1 MGTEILIVEDD
12 SALQQMLTWE
22 LEELGYAVTA
32 VDSCRGTRSL
42 SSGRRFD
49 LALLDYHLPD
59 GNGIELMEELRRRQ
73 PGLPVILSSGMGCV
87 ETAARALRSGAW
99 RFVPKPASAALLH
112 RLFQSALR
120 RIVGGTSA
128 LSQ

>member
-1 MGTEILIVEDD
+1 MVYRLLIVEDN
-12 SALQQMLTWE
+12 SALKQMLTWE

-32 VDSCRGTRSL
+32 VSSCRGTRAL
-42 SSGRRFD
+42 SSRHRFD
-49 LALLDYHLPD
+49 LALLDYQLPD

-99 RFVPKPASAALLH
+99 RFVPKPASIASLH
-112 RLFQSALR
+112 QLFQNALKR
-120 RIVGGTSA
+120 TAGDAET
-128 LSQ
+128 